1 METKGL
7 VEGKPPPSLESR
19 DTKSS
24 VLSATSNFPLWVRL
38 GALRKVNTCPTDD
51 NLSLIG
57 SQVLGELSE
66 SKNIRASLALEWDPL
81 GYMKSQ
87 YPDNDNADLGS
98 VITLSG
104 TVLHAQATTCSAYAQ
119 QTWPSQG
126 LKVIT
131 AFQIAIDSR
140 EHQAQGCCSL
150 VFVGINACSILLF

>member
-7 VEGKPPPSLESR
+7 VEERPPPSRESH
-19 DTKSS
+19 DTKPS
-24 VLSATSNFPLWVRL
+24 VLSAASNFPGWQRL
-38 GALRKVNTCPTDD
+38 GDLGKVCIFPAVDS
-51 NLSLIG
+51 LSLIRD
-57 SQVLGELSE
+57 QVLGELSE
-66 SKNIRASLALEWDPL
+66 SRNIRASLTLEWDLL

-126 LKVIT
+126 LKVIE
-131 AFQIAIDSR
+131 AFQIAIDVR
-140 EHQAQGCCSL
+140 EHDTQGFFSPVL
-150 VFVGINACSILLF
+150 VGINACSNPLF